1 MIASHWCGVGCA
13 DMTWTGRRLQLVVGV
28 LLAYL
33 EVVDIEKEGCE
44 DELRQQK
51 QE

>member
-1 MIASHWCGVGCA
+1 MG
-13 DMTWTGRRLQLVVGV
+13 GV
-28 LLAYL
+28 LLAHL
-33 EVVDIEKEGCE
+33 EVVDVKKEGCE